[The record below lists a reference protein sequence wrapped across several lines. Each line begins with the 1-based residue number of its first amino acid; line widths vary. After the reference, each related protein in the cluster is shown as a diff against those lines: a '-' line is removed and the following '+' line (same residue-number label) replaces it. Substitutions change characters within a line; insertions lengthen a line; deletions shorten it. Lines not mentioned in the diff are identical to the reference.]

1 MKSSIAT
8 ILDDA
13 LSRLPDLA
21 DAAADLAAESTIERT
36 RDAAHGHFAST
47 IAMRLA

>member
-1 MKSSIAT
+1 MKSSIAK

-36 RDAAHGHFAST
+36 RDAVLH
-47 IAMRLA
+47 